1 MKNKLS
7 VFINTFKE
15 KNAKVIFQIF
25 IKKNKAVKTAY
36 QNIGESVKQIL
47 GLFLQSVYYC
57 FLFRKICLIF
67 YLRFL

>member
-36 QNIGESVKQIL
+36 QNI
-47 GLFLQSVYYC
+47 
-57 FLFRKICLIF
+57 
-67 YLRFL
+67 